1 MNSPT
6 HQRAV
11 LVMQYASLFGSGY
24 SISMAGPLVPYLR
37 AELGFGLTQSGYF
50 ISSIA
55 VGSLISIAV
64 LLGLIHRVSRKRLVG
79 FGNLAMVLSLVLSMF
94 FNSFRMLLVLGF
106 LRGIGNGCTQLGV
119 QTVESEKTNV
129 SRGRSMGRL
138 HMTFSVGAISA
149 PAVAGLIGFFPE
161 TWRLIFLIGAIPIL
175 FGSFALRTIPDSV
188 MPIPT
193 RRPGSRG
200 GVLRAPI
207 VYVMAAVAFLFVSM
221 EAMLYGWVPSYWE
234 ELNVGIVAPAALAL
248 ILAVTLALGRLL
260 SSFFADRVGVGRYL
274 IIISTIVVLATG
286 VWSFVPIPALTIAII
301 AVIGVA
307 AAGIFPM
314 NMAIA
319 AHRFPEAAGFLTNF
333 ILIFASLGGMILPSV
348 FGVLAETFGT
358 SLLPYTIAVI
368 GLVLL
373 LATFTVGRTAIRID
387 PAEAEEG

>member
-1 MNSPT
+1 MNSPR
-6 HQRAV
+6 QQKAV
-11 LVMQYASLFGSGY
+11 LFMQYSSLFGSGY
-24 SISMAGPLVPYLR
+24 AVSMAGPLIPYLR
-37 AELGFGLTQSGYF
+37 AELGFSLAQSGYF

-55 VGSLISIAV
+55 VGSLFAIAV
-64 LLGLIHRVSRKRLVG
+64 LLGLIHRVSRKRLIG

-94 FNSFRMLLVLGF
+94 FNSFAMLLALGF

-119 QTVESEKTNV
+119 QTVESEKTNIG
-129 SRGRSMGRL
+129 RGRSMGRL

-161 TWRLIFLIGAIPIL
+161 TWRLIFLIGAIPVL
-175 FGSFALRTIPDSV
+175 FGSFALRNIPDGI

-193 RRPGSRG
+193 RRAGSRG
-200 GVLRAPI
+200 GVLRTPI
-207 VYVMAAVAFLFVSM
+207 VYVMALLGFLFVSL

-274 IIISTIVVLATG
+274 IVISVIVLLASG
-286 VWSFVPIPALTIAII
+286 IWSLVPIPGLIVLII

-319 AHRFPEAAGFLTNF
+319 AHRFPEAAGFITNF
-333 ILIFASLGGMILPSV
+333 ILIFASLGGMVLPSV
-348 FGVLAETFGT
+348 FGELAETYGT
-358 SLLPYTIAVI
+358 ILLPYTITGIA
-368 GLVLL
+368 LVLL
-373 LATFTVGRTAIRID
+373 LATFTVGRTALRID
-387 PAEAEEG
+387 PTTTHER